1 MLLVIDVGNTQTLIG
16 LYSGVEL
23 THHWRS
29 STNAE
34 RTADEHALLVS
45 QFLDLAGLDIG
56 TAVTGMAV
64 SSVVP
69 RITASLRD
77 MSERWLRVPTVV
89 IEPGTRTGI
98 PILYENPKEVGA
110 DRVANAVGAYDLY
123 GGPTIVVDFGT
134 ATTLDA
140 VSAKGEYLGGAI
152 IPGVEISLDAL
163 FARAAR
169 LPRVEL
175 TEPRSVIGRTTVES
189 IQSGVIYGYS
199 ALVDGLVE
207 RMEEELGDATVL
219 ATGGLSGVIGPL
231 CRTIEH

>member
-45 QFLDLAGLDIG
+45 QFLDLAGLDVG
-56 TAVTGMAV
+56 TTVTGMAV

-77 MSERWLRVPTVV
+77 MSERWLNVPTVV

-110 DRVANAVGAYDLY
+110 DRIANAVGAYDLY
-123 GGPTIVVDFGT
+123 GGPTIIVDFGT
-134 ATTLDA
+134 ATTIAA
-140 VSAKGEYLGGAI
+140 VSAGGESPGGAI
-152 IPGVEISLDAL
+152 LPGVEIAMDAL
-163 FARAAR
+163 FGRAAGLR
-169 LPRVEL
+169 RVDL
-175 TEPRSVIGRTTVES
+175 QPPKHVIGKSTAES
-189 IQSGVIYGYS
+189 IQSGTIYGFS
-199 ALVDGLVE
+199 AQVDGLVD
-207 RMEEELGDATVL
+207 RFVAELGECTVIS
-219 ATGGLSGVIGPL
+219 TGGL
-231 CRTIEH
+231 